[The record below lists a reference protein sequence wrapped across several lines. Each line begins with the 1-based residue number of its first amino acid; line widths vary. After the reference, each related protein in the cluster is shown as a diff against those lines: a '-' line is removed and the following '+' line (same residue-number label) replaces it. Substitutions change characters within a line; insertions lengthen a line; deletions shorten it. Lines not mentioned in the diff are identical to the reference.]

1 MVNISLYFDIRH
13 HYYWKKS
20 ESLLKEL
27 SSNNR
32 HKFEVSLDIFL
43 SISLCAHYI
52 MFEIF
57 VKNNDKL
64 KNIVFAKPDRP
75 NYNFYKLI
83 DGLNKEIQLKN
94 FNTLKELN
102 SIGNMI
108 KHIKCNER
116 ANENIYD
123 YAIKSV
129 KDFKKYHDSVLELLS
144 VAKDKK
150 YIEDIWPDM
159 QPYQSKALSN

>member
-57 VKNNDKL
+57 
-64 KNIVFAKPDRP
+64 
-75 NYNFYKLI
+75 
-83 DGLNKEIQLKN
+83 
-94 FNTLKELN
+94 
-102 SIGNMI
+102 
-108 KHIKCNER
+108 C
-116 ANENIYD
+116 
-123 YAIKSV
+123 
-129 KDFKKYHDSVLELLS
+129 
-144 VAKDKK
+144 
-150 YIEDIWPDM
+150 
-159 QPYQSKALSN
+159 